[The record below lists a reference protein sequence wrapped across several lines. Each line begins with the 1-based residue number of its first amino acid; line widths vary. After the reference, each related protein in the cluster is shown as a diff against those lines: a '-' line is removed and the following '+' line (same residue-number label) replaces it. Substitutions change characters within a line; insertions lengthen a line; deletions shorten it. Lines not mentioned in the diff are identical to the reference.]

1 MEDFIDECKA
11 YSSRVLQLGMQQT
24 INSIMQT
31 VLQGTIQFRDGVQ
44 RNNLTQALL
53 KLDKEQQL
61 FMTIMMKT
69 KYLNRVD
76 STLL

>member
-1 MEDFIDECKA
+1 M
-11 YSSRVLQLGMQQT
+11 
-24 INSIMQT
+24 
-31 VLQGTIQFRDGVQ
+31 
-44 RNNLTQALL
+44 L

-76 STLL
+76 STLLQSFKDSIIAYFAG